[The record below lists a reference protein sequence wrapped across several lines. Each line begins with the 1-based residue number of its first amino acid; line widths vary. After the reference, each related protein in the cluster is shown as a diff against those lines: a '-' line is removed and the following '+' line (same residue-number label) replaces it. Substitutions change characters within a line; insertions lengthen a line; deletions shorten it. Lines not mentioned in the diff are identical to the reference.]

1 MEQVVFLFIGSLLTI
16 TGFWIKWYI
25 RRREQFDLYR
35 TASIEKRL
43 ECHQRAFALTYE
55 IQKSASTEKHEN
67 VFNKCHQWWSENTF
81 YLEPHSRKAFQECY
95 WQLLLFKKDNQE
107 EQIIEKRLNF
117 SKSTIPDTRKVISEE
132 IGIPF
137 LEDKSNS
144 NNGKHNLSNY

>member
-16 TGFWIKWYI
+16 IGFWIKWYI

-55 IQKSASTEKHEN
+55 IQKGASAEKHQN
-67 VFNKCHQWWSENTF
+67 IFNKCHQWWSENTF
-81 YLEPHSRKAFQECY
+81 YLEPRSRKAFQECY
-95 WQLLLFKKDNQE
+95 WQLLLFNKDNQE

-117 SKSTIPDTRKVISEE
+117 GKTIIPDTRRIISEE

-137 LEDKSNS
+137 LKEKSNS
-144 NNGKHNLSNY
+144 NNGKHDLANY